1 MQPLEKL
8 RILLVED
15 HHDLAET
22 VIDFLES
29 MGAIVDYAAD
39 GMTGLHL
46 ARQSR
51 FDVIVLDIT
60 LPGMDGYTL
69 CTEIREQDHNSTPVI
84 MMTARDELGDKLK
97 GFETGADDYVVI
109 PFDLPELV
117 ARIKSLSRRHHGTVT
132 AEVLTVAD
140 LVLDTGT
147 REVRRDGK
155 MLSLT
160 PAGFQILTIL
170 LKRRPN
176 VVTRE
181 ELESELWGD
190 DPPAS
195 DTLRSQIYKLRKAV
209 DKPFALALLHTVAG
223 SGYRITEVDGET

>member
-15 HHDLAET
+15 HQDLAET
-22 VIDFLES
+22 VTDFLES
-29 MGAIVDYAAD
+29 MGATVDFAAD

-46 ARQSR
+46 ARQNR
-51 FDVIVLDIT
+51 FDVIVLDIM
-60 LPGMDGYTL
+60 LPGMDGYAL
-69 CTEIREQDHNSTPVI
+69 CAEIRQHDRNNTPVI
-84 MMTARDELGDKLK
+84 MMTARDELADKLK
-97 GFETGADDYVVI
+97 GFESGADDYVVK

-117 ARIKSLSRRHHGTVT
+117 ARIKSLSRRHHGTLT
-132 AEVLTVAD
+132 AETLAVAD

-147 REVRRDGK
+147 HEVRRGGRL
-155 MLSLT
+155 LSLT
-160 PAGFQILTIL
+160 PAGFQILSIL
-170 LKRRPN
+170 LKHMPN
-176 VVTRE
+176 IVTRE

-209 DKPFALALLHTVAG
+209 DKPFALPLLHTVAG
-223 SGYRITEVDGET
+223 SGYRITETDRET